1 MHLDVAVLIKY
12 RLIVNVTKCAA
23 AFMHL
28 FIHKILKILV
38 FLVKFLML
46 QIRKLV
52 GKKCC
57 DSHIQSLP
65 FLGQKGKGW
74 ARYRGWGVKID
85 RAMDRLERLYLKKQH
100 QVGFPHPVP
109 GAVWLSRKESV
120 SFLQNGL

>member
-28 FIHKILKILV
+28 FIHNILKILV

-52 GKKCC
+52 RKKCW

-74 ARYRGWGVKID
+74 VRYGG
-85 RAMDRLERLYLKKQH
+85 
-100 QVGFPHPVP
+100 G
-109 GAVWLSRKESV
+109 GGG
-120 SFLQNGL
+120 N